1 MPLAF
6 LHFPSY
12 SVFLGWLLFTLQ
24 FQLSKEGAREDQ
36 RPPVPAAKHQ
46 WIVVT
51 SVATE
56 VTEGAGKRFV
66 CKVNTWHPSSVLL
79 PNTEPGDG
87 RWRLV
92 LKDTGGRVP
101 GAF

>member
-1 MPLAF
+1 M
-6 LHFPSY
+6 
-12 SVFLGWLLFTLQ
+12 LQ

-46 WIVVT
+46 WMVVT

-56 VTEGAGKRFV
+56 VTEGAGRCFV
-66 CKVNTWHPSSVLL
+66 CKVKHLAPFISALAKHRTWRRKM
-79 PNTEPGDG
+79 E
-87 RWRLV
+87 
-92 LKDTGGRVP
+92 TGAKGHWGRVP

>member
-1 MPLAF
+1 MPPAV

-12 SVFLGWLLFTLQ
+12 SVFLGWFLFTLE

-51 SVATE
+51 SVTTE
-56 VTEGAGKRFV
+56 VTEGAGRRFV
-66 CKVNTWHPSSVLL
+66 CKVKHLAPFISALAKTQNLE
-79 PNTEPGDG
+79 TEDGD
-87 RWRLV
+87 LC
-92 LKDTGGRVP
+92 
-101 GAF
+101 